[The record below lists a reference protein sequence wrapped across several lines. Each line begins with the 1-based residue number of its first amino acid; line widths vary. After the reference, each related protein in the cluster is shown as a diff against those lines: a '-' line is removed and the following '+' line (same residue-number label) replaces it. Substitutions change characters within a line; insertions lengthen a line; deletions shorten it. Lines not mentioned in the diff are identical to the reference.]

1 MDFKNANE
9 LLALCEEKNLPISEI
24 MRIREIELGE
34 TASEIVNKKMTRVL
48 GIMKDAAFSPI
59 RQPVKSMGGLIGG
72 EKAESPRSGEKRSL
86 RKSASEG
93 NYLCYGYTGNECL
106 HGADRG
112 LSYCRFCRNRTGAD
126 AGNAGTLSIL

>member
-59 RQPVKSMGGLIGG
+59 Q
-72 EKAESPRSGEKRSL
+72 KAESPRSGEKRSL

-112 LSYCRFCRNRTGAD
+112 LSYCRFCRNRTGTD

>member
-1 MDFKNANE
+1 
-9 LLALCEEKNLPISEI
+9 
-24 MRIREIELGE
+24 
-34 TASEIVNKKMTRVL
+34 MTRVL

-72 EKAESPRSGEKRSL
+72 EARKLSLHAQEKKRSL

-106 HGADRG
+106 HGTDRG
-112 LSYCRFCRNRTGAD
+112 LSYCRFCESYRG
-126 AGNAGTLSIL
+126 

>member
-48 GIMKDAAFSPI
+48 GIMKDAA
-59 RQPVKSMGGLIGG
+59 V
-72 EKAESPRSGEKRSL
+72 A
-86 RKSASEG
+86 
-93 NYLCYGYTGNECL
+93 
-106 HGADRG
+106 ADQTTHRFYR
-112 LSYCRFCRNRTGAD
+112 LSD
-126 AGNAGTLSIL
+126 W